1 METAIVILQQNNTET
16 KELSEFR
23 TYAKKYIGISRYK
36 DDNDTLDGYR
46 NAIIVDGNL
55 SDKEKKHLI
64 DYSKGLFIFFLEGD
78 DILEND
84 TNTIKSKTNG
94 NND

>member
-1 METAIVILQQNNTET
+1 METAIIILQQNSAET
-16 KELSEFR
+16 KELGEFR
-23 TYAKKYIGISRYK
+23 CYVKRYIGMSRYK

-84 TNTIKSKTNG
+84 TNTIKSQNE
-94 NND
+94 NN

>member
-1 METAIVILQQNNTET
+1 METAIIILQQNSAET
-16 KELSEFR
+16 KEVSEFR

-36 DDNDTLDGYR
+36 EDNDTLDGYR

-64 DYSKGLFIFFLEGD
+64 DFSKNLFIFFLEGE
-78 DILEND
+78 DILSND
-84 TNTIKSKTNG
+84 TNTITQQ
-94 NND
+94 NNENNN

>member
-84 TNTIKSKTNG
+84 TNTIKSQNE
-94 NND
+94 NN